1 MVSPNIQAFNS
12 NIVSD
17 EESKNYAEDE
27 NDDKSSIQKQSHENV
42 WASNRRHPDLP
53 DSVFQTMTREQNVTS
68 SEKIHI
74 IPTEDVEVQADTPQA
89 KLLAWHY
96 RLGHL
101 PFGKIQQLAKRGD
114 LPSALASCSVP
125 KGAAC
130 LFGRETR

>member
-53 DSVFQTMTREQNVTS
+53 DSVFLSMTREQNVTS